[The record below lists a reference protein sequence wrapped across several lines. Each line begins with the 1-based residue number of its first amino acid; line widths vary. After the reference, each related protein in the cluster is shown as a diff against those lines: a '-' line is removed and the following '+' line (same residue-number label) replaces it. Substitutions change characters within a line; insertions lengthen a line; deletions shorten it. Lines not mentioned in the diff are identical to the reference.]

1 MFIETSAKAG
11 YNVKQVSFVFVFY
24 FLFLSLHCLFQL
36 FRRVAAALPG
46 MEADKKPPEDSKT
59 CQFPFFSLLG
69 VSHVASSI
77 SYCAKSFCRL
87 LLFMI
92 FCCSLFPYNFPFF
105 VLLVTEID
113 LNNAPVETKPAE
125 GGCAC

>member
-59 CQFPFFSLLG
+59 CQFPFFLFWVSRMSLPVFLIAQKAF
-69 VSHVASSI
+69 VA
-77 SYCAKSFCRL
+77 
-87 LLFMI
+87 
-92 FCCSLFPYNFPFF
+92 FF
-105 VLLVTEID
+105 YL
-113 LNNAPVETKPAE
+113 
-125 GGCAC
+125 